1 MNPTPTT
8 HHTWC
13 TAAQSD
19 ATACFHADLASL
31 GAHLNGCPQVHRHL
45 LSLYGA
51 GTFIHGFVTTRLVT
65 TLVVIAALVGL
76 GYWVL

>member
-13 TAAQSD
+13 TAAHSD

-31 GAHLNGCPQVHRHL
+31 GVHLNGCPQVHRHL
-45 LSLYGA
+45 LTLYGA
-51 GTFIHGFVTTRLVT
+51 GASIHGFVATRLVT
-65 TLVVIAALVGL
+65 TLVVFGTLLGLV
-76 GYWVL
+76 YWVL